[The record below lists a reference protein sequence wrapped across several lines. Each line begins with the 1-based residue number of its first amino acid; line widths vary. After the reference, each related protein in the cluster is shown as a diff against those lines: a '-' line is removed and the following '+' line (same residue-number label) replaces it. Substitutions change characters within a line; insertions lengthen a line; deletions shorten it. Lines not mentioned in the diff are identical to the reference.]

1 MSMKLM
7 YWTNLK
13 WCACHSEGENST
25 LTTSVSLHFQQKD
38 ALTVRRM
45 ESPFSPSSWQDKD
58 FLAPWRSTHL
68 NKMAGDTHS
77 VNFADHS
84 GGFRQSS
91 PAPSICSSR
100 SVAGSSTVGRH
111 GIGPTPTG
119 SLIVFR
125 VHSAIT
131 DDAQSLVEFLTILL
145 SEGIFEEGERSSV
158 NFPEP
163 GTSSVTKARVSRDG
177 TVECSPRGDA
187 PTFWKLGSR
196 NEVDQERLT

>member
-1 MSMKLM
+1 MLGPLI
-7 YWTNLK
+7 YLY
-13 WCACHSEGENST
+13 
-25 LTTSVSLHFQQKD
+25 FQQKD

-58 FLAPWRSTHL
+58 FLAPWRSSRPNQTP
-68 NKMAGDTHS
+68 GDTHS
-77 VNFADHS
+77 VNFADRLS
-84 GGFRQSS
+84 GFRQSS
-91 PAPSICSSR
+91 PALSICSSR

-145 SEGIFEEGERSSV
+145 SEGIFEEGKRSSV
-158 NFPEP
+158 NFPES
-163 GTSSVTKARVSRDG
+163 GASTSAKGEARAYMR
-177 TVECSPRGDA
+177 
-187 PTFWKLGSR
+187 
-196 NEVDQERLT
+196 